1 MGKTG
6 TGLVSVGTVA
16 GLALRATP
24 WSGTLLTSG
33 VNFGFTSLPWIS
45 LSQLVPASCLLLSRR
60 VARREE
66 NVLALPGVLQTRK
79 AKVMLPA
86 VSPCRWERR
95 RSVNLVRA
103 NAFAVGGRVQALTT
117 ACWSYLV
124 QTGSAAV
131 MLPDVSP
138 CCRERGRGVNVV
150 SAKLAGAGV
159 NLLAQGNVEPRTNS
173 GTCKNTQQKTMRD
186 RVSWKPSAG
195 ARVFL
200 VQC

>member
-1 MGKTG
+1 MPSLLKTVRLTAAQDRIMGKTG
-6 TGLVSVGTVA
+6 AGLVSVGTVA
-16 GLALRATP
+16 GLVLRATDKC
-24 WSGTLLTSG
+24 

-45 LSQLVPASCLLLSRR
+45 QSQLVPASCLLSSHR

-66 NVLALPGVLQTRK
+66 KVLALPGVLQTFK

-150 SAKLAGAGV
+150 SAKLADAGV
-159 NLLAQGNVEPRTNS
+159 NLLAQGNVEPRTDS
-173 GTCKNTQQKTMRD
+173 GTCKNTQ
-186 RVSWKPSAG
+186 
-195 ARVFL
+195 
-200 VQC
+200 

>member
-6 TGLVSVGTVA
+6 AGLVSVGTVA
-16 GLALRATP
+16 GLVLRATDKC
-24 WSGTLLTSG
+24 

-45 LSQLVPASCLLLSRR
+45 QSQLVPASCLLSSRR

-66 NVLALPGVLQTRK
+66 KVLALPGVLQTCK

-150 SAKLAGAGV
+150 SSFSCLTHV
-159 NLLAQGNVEPRTNS
+159 TRP
-173 GTCKNTQQKTMRD
+173 
-186 RVSWKPSAG
+186 
-195 ARVFL
+195 L
-200 VQC
+200 V